1 MNERTARKLTALRI
15 NPEALHKARIAAVT
29 AHKTLGQWLE
39 EAIEE
44 KLQLERESNRGKAVQ
59 PAGEMG

>member
-15 NPEALHKARIAAVT
+15 KPDVLHKARVAAVT
-29 AHKTLGQWLE
+29 ARKTLGQWLE

-44 KLQLERESNRGKAVQ
+44 KLQRERESKREKAVQ